1 MAAVARL
8 HAVLAEI
15 GSKARFL
22 AVPPANGPA
31 GRGLDWARLEA
42 LLPDEGLPRDA
53 VVEVASARALGG
65 GTGVAIRAVRA
76 ALAKEEAFAA
86 WVEPYGTLH
95 APGVARA
102 GVDLR
107 RLLVVRPSLQD
118 VGRAAVKVVASG
130 AFELVV
136 VDMAPLEEVPP
147 QPQKARRG
155 RRALPPEI
163 MVRKLALLAEK
174 QGTTVLLLSDSTQ
187 PRALP
192 WPVALRLELAR
203 RPHELSVRVAKDRRG
218 RVAASPTWIPL
229 DETEDLAPGA
239 PRPARRNRRRHR
251 GMGAAAP
258 QAAPEMQPASNPK
271 VPKYEPASHAIQAP
285 EPNHSKR
292 FVAVAFAQLRIEI
305 ARCSN
310 ATDAAGPL
318 AVVIAH
324 PNGSVRDEASLLG
337 NTRIDEVSDEAR
349 ALGILPGFTV
359 AAARA
364 RSQKLAVRVVSAA
377 AAERA
382 LARVAEMALAFG
394 RSTAFSTEEDMV
406 FVDVTGCEHLHAC
419 EGDPSGAR
427 TLASRLQECIFEL
440 GHAARIAV
448 ACGPRMAAA
457 FARSA
462 SSNVDS
468 TAPVLDTG
476 DEAFARLPIDA
487 LPLDADTLDWLAKLG
502 LSTMADLRM
511 LPASELGPRLPSACA
526 RDIMALLRGEDET
539 PIAAYQP
546 PEEPE
551 ESAELEY
558 GLETNESLLF
568 VVKGLCERLSAR
580 LMGRTRCTS
589 HLELVL
595 RLDRAL
601 LSDAD
606 STRVSLPMRLAAPI
620 RTPPELMA
628 VLRAKVESYT
638 LAAPILT
645 VTLRA
650 TKLVPY
656 EFHARDLF
664 VPTARAEVELPSLVA
679 ELAADLGDARVGMF
693 ELENRWIPEQR
704 APKLVPWAG
713 AAPKAGP
720 GAGAGFPLPEKRD
733 AQLVSRAIE
742 PVRMLTKPIPY
753 TGPVPRDS
761 FLARNEAQEWWRA
774 SKLPPP
780 GSGHDD
786 LAIFIPE
793 LGAVAWVVRDRQ
805 TKRMLI
811 RGFIEHA

>member
-8 HAVLAEI
+8 YAVLAEI
-15 GSKARFL
+15 GSKAQFL
-22 AVPPANGPA
+22 AVLPANGPA
-31 GRGLDWARLEA
+31 GRGLDWARFEK

-65 GTGVAIRAVRA
+65 GTGVAIRAVRT
-76 ALAKEEAFAA
+76 ALAKDAAAFAA
-86 WVEPYGTLH
+86 WVDPYGALYG
-95 APGVARA
+95 PGVARA

-107 RLLVVRPSLQD
+107 RLLVVRPSHQD
-118 VGRAAVKVVASG
+118 VGRAAVKVVGSG
-130 AFELVV
+130 AFEVV
-136 VDMAPLEEVPP
+136 VIDMASLEDVPP
-147 QPQKARRG
+147 QAQTAQKARRG
-155 RRALPPEI
+155 RRPLPPEV

-174 QGTTVLLLSDSTQ
+174 RGTTVLLLSDSTQ
-187 PRALP
+187 PRELP
-192 WPVALRLELAR
+192 WPVALRLELEQ

-218 RVAASPTWIPL
+218 RVTTTPTWIPL
-229 DETEDLAPGA
+229 DEAEDLAP
-239 PRPARRNRRRHR
+239 PRTARRNRRRPR
-251 GMGAAAP
+251 GMGAASPTAVP
-258 QAAPEMQPASNPK
+258 DAQPASTSP
-271 VPKYEPASHAIQAP
+271 VPKYELAAHVAQTS
-285 EPNHSKR
+285 ESKNRSKR
-292 FVAVAFAQLRIEI
+292 FVAIAFSQLRIEI
-305 ARCSN
+305 ARAN
-310 ATDAAGPL
+310 ATDTAGPL

-337 NTRIDEVSDEAR
+337 NTRIDDVSDEAR

-364 RSQKLAVRVVSAA
+364 RSQALSVRVVSAA

-394 RSTAFSTEEDMV
+394 RSTAFSAEENMV
-406 FVDVTGCEHLHAC
+406 FVDVTGCEHLHARD
-419 EGDPSGAR
+419 EDPSGAR
-427 TLASRLQECIFEL
+427 ILASRLQECILEL

-448 ACGPRMAAA
+448 ARGPRMAAA
-457 FARSA
+457 FVRRASSA
-462 SSNVDS
+462 SSKE
-468 TAPVLDTG
+468 PVLDTD

-502 LSTMADLRM
+502 LSTIADLRA
-511 LPASELGPRLPSACA
+511 LPPSELGPRLPSSCA

-539 PIAAYQP
+539 PIVPYEP

-551 ESAELEY
+551 ECAELEY

-580 LMGRTRCTS
+580 LMGRTRCTT

-606 STRVSLPMRLAAPI
+606 SPRVSLPMRLAAPI
-620 RTPPELMA
+620 RTPAELMA

-638 LAAPILT
+638 LAAPILA

-664 VPTARAEVELPSLVA
+664 VPEARAEAELPRLVA
-679 ELAADLGDARVGMF
+679 ELCADLGDARVGMF

-704 APKLVPWAG
+704 APKLVPFS
-713 AAPKAGP
+713 
-720 GAGAGFPLPEKRD
+720 GFPLLERRD
-733 AQLVSRAIE
+733 ARLVTRAIE

-774 SKLPPP
+774 PKLPPP

-811 RGFIEHA
+811 RGYIEHA

>member
-8 HAVLAEI
+8 YAVLAEI

-22 AVPPANGPA
+22 AMPPANGPA
-31 GRGLDWARLEA
+31 GRGLDWARLEK

-53 VVEVASARALGG
+53 VVEVASVRALGG

-76 ALAKEEAFAA
+76 ALAKDAAAFAA
-86 WVEPYGTLH
+86 WVDPFGALH

-107 RLLVVRPSLQD
+107 RLLMVRPPSLQD

-130 AFELVV
+130 AFEIVV
-136 VDMAPLEEVPP
+136 VDMASLEELPP
-147 QPQKARRG
+147 QPQKGKRG
-155 RRALPPEI
+155 RRPLPPEV

-174 QGTTVLLLSDSTQ
+174 RGTTVVLLSDSTQ

-192 WPVALRLELAR
+192 WPVALRLELAQ

-229 DETEDLAPGA
+229 DETEEDLAPVP
-239 PRPARRNRRRHR
+239 PRTARRNRRRPR
-251 GMGAAAP
+251 GMGAAAQP
-258 QAAPEMQPASNPK
+258 IASEVQPASTPR
-271 VPKYEPASHAIQAP
+271 VPKYELAPNPAASP
-285 EPNHSKR
+285 EPNRSKR
-292 FVAVAFAQLRIEI
+292 FVAVAFSQLRIEI
-305 ARCSN
+305 ARSH
-310 ATDAAGPL
+310 ATDTAGPL
-318 AVVIAH
+318 AVVLAH

-337 NTRIDEVSDEAR
+337 NTRIDDVSDEAR

-364 RSQKLAVRVVSAA
+364 RSQALAVRVVSAA
-377 AAERA
+377 AVEHA

-394 RSTAFSTEEDMV
+394 RSTAFIAEEDMV

-427 TLASRLQECIFEL
+427 TLASRLQECILEL
-440 GHAARIAV
+440 GHVARIAV

-457 FARSA
+457 FARRA
-462 SSNVDS
+462 LANA
-468 TAPVLDTG
+468 APILDTD

-502 LSTMADLRM
+502 LSTIADLRA
-511 LPASELGPRLPSACA
+511 LPPSELGPRLPSPCA

-539 PIAAYQP
+539 PIAPYQP

-551 ESAELEY
+551 ECAELEY

-580 LMGRTRCTS
+580 LMGRTRCTT

-606 STRVSLPMRLAAPI
+606 SPRVALPMRLAAPI
-620 RTPPELMA
+620 RTPAELMA

-638 LAAPILT
+638 LAAPILA
-645 VTLRA
+645 VSLRA

-664 VPTARAEVELPSLVA
+664 VPEARAEAELPRLVA
-679 ELAADLGDARVGMF
+679 ELGADLGDARVGMF

-704 APKLVPWAG
+704 APKLVPF
-713 AAPKAGP
+713 
-720 GAGAGFPLPEKRD
+720 AGFPLSERCASD
-733 AQLVSRAIE
+733 ESRLVSRAIE
-742 PVRMLTKPIPY
+742 PVRILSRPIPY

-774 SKLPPP
+774 PKLPQP

-786 LAIFIPE
+786 LAIFLPE

-811 RGFIEHA
+811 RGYIEHA